1 MEWVRGLLGS
11 CDMRKSALQLYFDGH
26 LPLTCRKSVSCV
38 TLQEMK
44 FIEKDQYPS
53 LRLMEERT
61 RYVSC
66 FSPSLWAQNFG
77 IEQWK
82 GKSPF
87 LTHIFSCL
95 GAAVF
100 YGWNAL
106 SVMNKAKGYHQLLQP
121 PKMWVCRKYKST
133 VNLCNLKRV
142 KSVLELS
149 SPLSQSVLWYP

>member
-1 MEWVRGLLGS
+1 
-11 CDMRKSALQLYFDGH
+11 MRKSALQLYFDGH

-77 IEQWK
+77 IEQ
-82 GKSPF
+82 
-87 LTHIFSCL
+87 
-95 GAAVF
+95 
-100 YGWNAL
+100 
-106 SVMNKAKGYHQLLQP
+106 
-121 PKMWVCRKYKST
+121 
-133 VNLCNLKRV
+133 
-142 KSVLELS
+142 
-149 SPLSQSVLWYP
+149 